1 MLMSSPQKASW
12 SHIYHQPPSVYYSTK
27 PGDGQTEA
35 SPTLTFTSLNSPHLS
50 YWPTRVHCPILFL
63 SHSAKFLFVCQT
75 IPHSLLPSKSPTD
88 VREWEGKLVTPAWP
102 VPLSS
107 CWSSWACWASPA
119 LTFELHAVQSR
130 AECDQRALDTGPHSR
145 LSSSAGSL
153 SFTLTMQQRGRRE
166 VIIFLLVCHHRMIW
180 YNFVGLD
187 RI

>member
-27 PGDGQTEA
+27 PRDRQTES

-50 YWPTRVHCPILFL
+50 YWPTRLHCPILFL

-75 IPHSLLPSKSPTD
+75 IPHSLLPSKSSTD

-130 AECDQRALDTGPHSR
+130 VWPESS
-145 LSSSAGSL
+145 LSSLIISWIFVFQMNNAAAREERSDHLFIGL
-153 SFTLTMQQRGRRE
+153 SSHSDL
-166 VIIFLLVCHHRMIW
+166 I
-180 YNFVGLD
+180 
-187 RI
+187 